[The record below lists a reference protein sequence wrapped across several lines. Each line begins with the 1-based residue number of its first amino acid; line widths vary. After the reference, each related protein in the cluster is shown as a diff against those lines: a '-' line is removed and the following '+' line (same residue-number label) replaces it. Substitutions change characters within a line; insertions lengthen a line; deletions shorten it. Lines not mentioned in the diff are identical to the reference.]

1 MTSPQHT
8 PSGDTRAAGD
18 GPAVLVIV
26 NSPTSGP
33 RRLGD
38 WLAESGL
45 RVVEKLG
52 SEGLPDS
59 IEGYDGLVMLGG
71 GMMPDD
77 DVKGPW
83 LPAERDL
90 AAQAI
95 DADLPTLGICLGGQ
109 LLAHVA
115 GGEVR
120 ADHGPKERGATL
132 ICPNDL
138 GRSDRLLGTLG
149 EGAPMIE
156 NHQDMITEL
165 PPGSVLLASSA
176 ALANQA
182 FRIGRHVRG
191 LQFHPEASAES
202 LSGWDDAAMS
212 TEGYSLAEL
221 VAAAREVDAANTA
234 AARDLVA
241 AFAAE
246 VRAEARRSGAA
257 NGLDAAVG
265 SDIQGLDGV
274 LRDAAA
280 RVSTA
285 AESVLPQR
293 LDPRTLAQAPACVAA
308 VTFRG
313 EVVAVQA
320 HGRPRLDDSETTA
333 RTVFRIASM
342 TKSFLAATALS
353 LRDDGLLD
361 LSDPAARFIPGI
373 DRASMPDTR
382 TGFDATLEELL
393 SNRSGLAEDNPWGDD
408 HLPAPRG
415 EIAGVIEEG
424 LTLSAYPGTTY
435 QYSNLGVS
443 LVGRAIEA
451 RTHRPV
457 DEVIAERILNP
468 LGLSMTRPK
477 ASLYPEGTDLAAG
490 YRTVDSG
497 ETFTAQPVLDAGA
510 LGCIGELYSDVADLA
525 TWMHFLGSAFDD
537 FHDPAHEAVLSAAT
551 RRRMQTAHTLML
563 TTDWPF
569 EGKNLDG
576 AGYGYGVIVEADH
589 RFGRIVQHSG
599 GLPGYSSH
607 MCWHPASGVGVV
619 VMANSDSFGTWRVAG
634 DLLRGVL
641 EAAGAPSAPVT
652 LWPQTLDAARRLD
665 AAVIS
670 GRCIGVEHYRLARNV
685 LRDATTEERHA
696 RLERALER
704 TGPIL
709 PDPGPLESRI
719 LTAEGPASLRWRIPC
734 RDGALI
740 ADMRMVG
747 LADPL
752 VQAFSVSVAGPDG
765 RKPIGEGSR
774 ASDHHRVAWP
784 ED

>member
-1 MTSPQHT
+1 MTSPQHAPVGRPET
-8 PSGDTRAAGD
+8 
-18 GPAVLVIV
+18 PAVLVIV

-38 WLAESGL
+38 WLLDAGL
-45 RVVEKLG
+45 RVDERLG
-52 SEGLPDS
+52 PEGLPGS
-59 IEGYDGLVMLGG
+59 LEGYHGLVMLGG

-77 DVKGPW
+77 DDTGPW
-83 LPAERDL
+83 LPAERAL
-90 AAQAI
+90 AAEAV
-95 DADLPTLGICLGGQ
+95 ATDLPTLGICLGGQ
-109 LLAHVA
+109 LLAQVA

-120 ADHGPKERGATL
+120 ADHGPAERGATL

-138 GRSDRLLGTLG
+138 GRSDRLLGALG

-156 NHQDMITEL
+156 NHKDMITEL
-165 PPGSVLLASSA
+165 PPGAVLLASSA

-191 LQFHPEASAES
+191 LQFHPEASAET
-202 LSGWDDAAMS
+202 LSGWDEAAMR
-212 TEGYSLAEL
+212 TDGFSLAEL
-221 VAAAREVDAANTA
+221 VAAARAVDTANTA

-246 VRAEARRSGAA
+246 VRAEARRSGAIQVRGA
-257 NGLDAAVG
+257 TIGPATTDVEEAVHDAVERVRAAAEKALAERLDAA
-265 SDIQGLDGV
+265 
-274 LRDAAA
+274 
-280 RVSTA
+280 
-285 AESVLPQR
+285 
-293 LDPRTLAQAPACVAA
+293 TLAQAPACVAA

-313 EVVAVQA
+313 RVVAVQA
-320 HGRPRLDDSETTA
+320 HGQPRRDGSTTSA
-333 RTVFRIASM
+333 QTVFRIASM

-361 LSDPAARFIPGI
+361 LSMPASRFIGGI
-373 DRASMPDTR
+373 DRASMPEGR
-382 TGFDATLEELL
+382 AAFDATLEELL

-415 EIAGVIEEG
+415 EIADIIQQG
-424 LTLSAYPGTTY
+424 LTLSAHPGTAY

-443 LVGRAIEA
+443 LIGRAIEA
-451 RTHRPV
+451 RTHRAV
-457 DEVIAERILNP
+457 DAVIKERILDP
-468 LGLSMTRPK
+468 LALSTTRPK
-477 ASLYPEGTDLAAG
+477 ASLYPEWADLAAG
-490 YRTVDSG
+490 YRTFDQGGSFAV
-497 ETFTAQPVLDAGA
+497 QPVIESGA
-510 LGCIGELYSDVADLA
+510 LGCVGELYSTVADMA

-537 FHDPAHEAVLSAAT
+537 YPDPAHESVLSAAG
-551 RRRMQTAHTLML
+551 RRRMQTAHTMML

-569 EGKNLDG
+569 EGRALDG

-589 RFGRIVQHSG
+589 RFGRVVHHSG

-607 MCWHPASGVGVV
+607 MRWHPTTGVGVV
-619 VMANSDSFGTWRVAG
+619 VMANSDTFGAWRAG
-634 DLLRGVL
+634 RDLLAAVL
-641 EAAGAPSAPVT
+641 EGVDAPSARVT

-665 AAVIS
+665 AAVVS

-685 LRDATTEERHA
+685 LRDASTETRHR
-696 RLERALER
+696 RLARALET

-719 LTAEGPASLRWRIPC
+719 LTADTPAALRWSIPC

-752 VQAFSVSVAGPDG
+752 VQAFSVSVAGSDG
-765 RKPIGEGSR
+765 RKPAGEGSL
-774 ASDHHRVAWP
+774 AADHHQVVWQQ
-784 ED
+784 D

>member
-1 MTSPQHT
+1 M
-8 PSGDTRAAGD
+8 
-18 GPAVLVIV
+18 
-26 NSPTSGP
+26 
-33 RRLGD
+33 
-38 WLAESGL
+38 
-45 RVVEKLG
+45 
-52 SEGLPDS
+52 
-59 IEGYDGLVMLGG
+59 
-71 GMMPDD
+71 
-77 DVKGPW
+77 
-83 LPAERDL
+83 
-90 AAQAI
+90 
-95 DADLPTLGICLGGQ
+95 
-109 LLAHVA
+109 
-115 GGEVR
+115 
-120 ADHGPKERGATL
+120 
-132 ICPNDL
+132 
-138 GRSDRLLGTLG
+138 
-149 EGAPMIE
+149 
-156 NHQDMITEL
+156 
-165 PPGSVLLASSA
+165 
-176 ALANQA
+176 
-182 FRIGRHVRG
+182 
-191 LQFHPEASAES
+191 
-202 LSGWDDAAMS
+202 
-212 TEGYSLAEL
+212 
-221 VAAAREVDAANTA
+221 
-234 AARDLVA
+234 
-241 AFAAE
+241 
-246 VRAEARRSGAA
+246 
-257 NGLDAAVG
+257 
-265 SDIQGLDGV
+265 
-274 LRDAAA
+274 
-280 RVSTA
+280 
-285 AESVLPQR
+285 
-293 LDPRTLAQAPACVAA
+293 
-308 VTFRG
+308 
-313 EVVAVQA
+313 
-320 HGRPRLDDSETTA
+320 
-333 RTVFRIASM
+333 
-342 TKSFLAATALS
+342 
-353 LRDDGLLD
+353 
-361 LSDPAARFIPGI
+361 
-373 DRASMPDTR
+373 
-382 TGFDATLEELL
+382 
-393 SNRSGLAEDNPWGDD
+393 
-408 HLPAPRG
+408 
-415 EIAGVIEEG
+415 
-424 LTLSAYPGTTY
+424 
-435 QYSNLGVS
+435 S

-641 EAAGAPSAPVT
+641 EAAGAPSASVT